1 MIRINLLPF
10 RAARKKENI
19 KKQIS
24 IYVVSILIAM
34 AGMVI
39 YFQKLD
45 KELSGLKEKERAIK
59 TELAKKEKTIKEI
72 AKLKKEIKEVES
84 KLKVIEGLEKGKTGP
99 VHLLDEIAMAVPRD
113 KLWLTALNEARGSLT
128 LTGTAMDNETVSDFM
143 VNLEKSEYIGTVDLQ
158 STRMRNLPEY
168 RLRVSDFTLNCSTVF
183 PTEEEKPKSAT
194 SKRGKAGR
202 KKAK

>member
-1 MIRINLLPF
+1 MIRITLLPF

-24 IYVVSILIAM
+24 IYVVSILIAA

-45 KELSGLKEKERAIK
+45 KELSGLKEKEGAIK
-59 TELAKKEKTIKEI
+59 TELAKKEKIIKEI
-72 AKLKKEIKEVES
+72 ATLKKEIKEVES
-84 KLKVIEGLEKGKTGP
+84 KLTVIEGLEKGKTGP

-113 KLWLTALNEARGSLT
+113 KLWLTALNESRGSLT
-128 LTGTAMDNETVSDFM
+128 LTGTAMDNETVAVFM
-143 VNLEKSEYIGTVDLQ
+143 DNLEASEYIGTVDLQ

-168 RLRVSDFTLNCSTVF
+168 RLRVSDFVLNCSTVF
-183 PTEEEKPKSAT
+183 PMEEEKPKPAT
-194 SKRGKAGR
+194 SKRGKPGR